1 MSDDFEALV
10 RRTAA
15 LARLDVSPED
25 AVELGRDFERILGAF
40 RSLAES
46 GVDGVEEEDLRLESE
61 PRLRADVPVP
71 FPDPTRLLRSAPET
85 EVGPTG
91 GFLAVPKTVGEDS

>member
-1 MSDDFEALV
+1 LADDFEALV

-40 RSLAES
+40 RTLAAS
-46 GVDGVEEEDLRLESE
+46 GDDGVEEDAGLASE

-71 FPDPTRLLRSAPET
+71 FADPARLLRAAPEA
-85 EVGPTG
+85 ELGPAG
-91 GFLAVPKTVGEDS
+91 GFLAVPKTIGEET